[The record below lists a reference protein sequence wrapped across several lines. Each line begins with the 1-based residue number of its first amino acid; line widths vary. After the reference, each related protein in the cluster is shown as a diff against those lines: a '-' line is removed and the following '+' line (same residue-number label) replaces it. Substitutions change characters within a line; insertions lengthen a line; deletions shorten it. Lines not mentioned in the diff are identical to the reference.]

1 MNHADKKILVVDDTL
16 FMVTMIEKALEAA
29 DYNVTTAFSGEDAL
43 EKIRSQHFDLILLDV
58 IMPGMSG
65 FELCEILRGDFRYN
79 LIPIIIITGQAE
91 EEDRLK
97 GLELGADD
105 YVVKP
110 FVKRELLARVH
121 NTLVRLERMRGVN
134 PMTGLC
140 GNNDIEAEM
149 QRRMRENMPFAVIYF
164 DLNLFKPY
172 NDVYGFAN
180 GDRFIQMTSEA
191 IVSSVADIGAPTDF
205 VGHIGGD
212 DFIAIVE
219 PMMAIP
225 IAEKVIER
233 FEARKLDF
241 YGEEDRKNGYILS
254 KDRRTG
260 EPLRFHFTGISAAI
274 VMSEK
279 NQFQDT
285 VELARIAAETK
296 SKAKKMQQSAYYV
309 SE

>member
-1 MNHADKKILVVDDTL
+1 MNPAEKKILVVDDTL
-16 FMVTMIEKALEAA
+16 FMVTMIEKALQTAGYA
-29 DYNVTTAFSGEDAL
+29 VTTAFSGEEAL
-43 EKIRSQHFDLILLDV
+43 EKIHSERFDLILLDV

-79 LIPIIIITGQAE
+79 LIPIIIITGQTE

-134 PMTGLC
+134 PMTGLS

-149 QRRMRENMPFAVIYF
+149 KRRIQEEIPFAVMYY

-180 GDRFIQMTSEA
+180 GDKLIQMA
-191 IVSSVADIGAPTDF
+191 ADVIVASIMDCGSPTDF
-205 VGHIGGD
+205 IGHIGGD
-212 DFIAIVE
+212 DFITIVDPE
-219 PMMAIP
+219 NAVR
-225 IAEKVIER
+225 IAEAVIER
-233 FEARKLDF
+233 FESRKPDF
-241 YGEEDRKNGYILS
+241 YSDEDRAKGYITT
-254 KDRRTG
+254 KDRNGTPQNFG
-260 EPLRFHFTGISAAI
+260 LTGIAVAI
-274 VMSEK
+274 VMCDK
-279 NQFQDT
+279 HQLRDT
-285 VELARIAAETK
+285 IELAKIAAGTK
-296 SKAKKMQQSAYYV
+296 SKAKKMQKSAYFL